1 MSVPSANTSVTW
13 DKPVFESECSSVMPG
28 CKFVAHRE
36 SRDGALAAAIEHM
49 HQVHE
54 IEHLSDPLKARI
66 RAAIF
71 LACSLGCE
79 GPFEGAC
86 CMDVL
91 VVLGLI
97 LRHLC

>member
-1 MSVPSANTSVTW
+1 MPSVY
-13 DKPVFESECSSVMPG
+13 ECSSVMPG

-66 RAAIF
+66 RAAIK
-71 LACSLGCE
+71 E
-79 GPFEGAC
+79 GPAGSGP
-86 CMDVL
+86 L
-91 VVLGLI
+91 NS
-97 LRHLC
+97 